1 MCVCILIKE
10 FLRTV
15 LQCCLPNTRYLPVSY
30 VHNCNKRSYYKF
42 YSQGLVGG
50 HFGLKSFIKEV
61 DLRLLENFTIDFSS
75 SNEGSEVKQLSLAFY
90 IFFPKHLLG
99 FKNGGYMGSSRNFSS
114 LALICLLDQ
123 RHSIYI
129 TIHPHIYLYVLR
141 NTQMY
146 FIGVRENNI
155 PIQTFTSNTQVPI
168 RHGSR

>member
-1 MCVCILIKE
+1 MRVCILIRE

-42 YSQGLVGG
+42 YSQGQAGG

-61 DLRLLENFTIDFSS
+61 DLRLLEIFTIDFSNS
-75 SNEGSEVKQLSLAFY
+75 KEGPEVRQLSLAFY
-90 IFFPKHLLG
+90 TFFFPKQLLG
-99 FKNGGYMGSSRNFSS
+99 FKNGDYMGSSHNFSS

-129 TIHPHIYLYVLR
+129 NIHPHIYLYVLR
-141 NTQMY
+141 NTQMH
-146 FIGVRENNI
+146 F
-155 PIQTFTSNTQVPI
+155 FFWC
-168 RHGSR
+168 